1 MKKIIVLLFAV
12 LPMVAMAQ
20 QVFVVDVSV
29 LSEKEDNERMGVVL
43 QKDADTEAFYNL
55 MMELK
60 SHSDKMSATKT
71 IADVKKRD
79 AKGSVEDV
87 MKESFAKLD
96 ELQKMG
102 LVSEAEVQKMKA
114 EMSANISRE
123 TKKDAEAMKMLQQD
137 ASQPGSS
144 NPSALK
150 EKIRSYCVGKRF
162 FRSADKKYGM
172 VVVSDKK
179 ADGKVYW
186 GLMDA
191 TTGRMVIEPN
201 RFDAVSADK
210 EHGYFTKD
218 GYAIAGLEGKYVLI
232 NKTGRV
238 IVNNGY
244 KKLGFY
250 NDCKILKAANAE
262 WKVGIIDYQGNVLEP
277 FVHSSFQSESLAKA
291 ANRIFKEKGSVKVEI
306 W

>member
-1 MKKIIVLLFAV
+1 MKKIMILLLLL
-12 LPMVAMAQ
+12 LPAMAMAQ
-20 QVFVVDVSV
+20 VVEVNVSA
-29 LSEKEDNERMGVVL
+29 LSEEGSNERVGVVL
-43 QKDADTEAFYNL
+43 KKDADTEAFYNL
-55 MMELK
+55 MVELK
-60 SHSDKMSATKT
+60 NHSDKMSATKT
-71 IADVKKRD
+71 IADVNKRD

-191 TTGRMVIEPN
+191 TTGRMVIEPD
-201 RFDAVSADK
+201 RFDAVSAHK
-210 EHGYFTKD
+210 EYGYFTKD

-277 FVHSSFQSESLAKA
+277 FVHNSFQSESLAKA
-291 ANRIFKEKGSVKVEI
+291 ANRIFKEKGGVKVEI

>member
-20 QVFVVDVSV
+20 QVFIVDVSV
-29 LSEKEDNERMGVVL
+29 LSGEGNNERMGVVL

-71 IADVKKRD
+71 IADVNKRD

-191 TTGRMVIEPN
+191 TTGRMVIEPD
-201 RFDAVSADK
+201 RFDAVSAHK
-210 EHGYFTKD
+210 EYGYFTKD

-232 NKTGRV
+232 NKTGR
-238 IVNNGY
+238 ILLDGGY
-244 KKLGFY
+244 DNLSFY
-250 NDCKILKAANAE
+250 DDCRILKARKGS
-262 WKVGIIDYQGNVLEP
+262 KVGIIDYQGNVLEP
-277 FVHSSFQSESLAKA
+277 FVHNSYQSESLAKA
-291 ANRIFKEKGSVKVEI
+291 ANRIFNERGGVKVEI

>member
-232 NKTGRV
+232 NKTGR
-238 IVNNGY
+238 ILLDGGY
-244 KKLGFY
+244 DNLSFY
-250 NDCKILKAANAE
+250 DDCRILKARKAD
-262 WKVGIIDYQGNVLEP
+262 KVGIIDYQGNVLEP